1 MTTKTFKQQMQT
13 LEPDVLMLVDALN
26 LAFRWKHSKA
36 QHFVEEYLQT
46 VNSLRKSYKASKVI
60 ITCDQGSSAY
70 RKSIYP
76 LYKQNRKDKQELQ
89 TEQEEE
95 EFKVF
100 FDEFLGVIDRYRDD
114 NEFPLIRFDKVE
126 ADDSAAYIT
135 NKAVRKGY
143 KVVLVSS
150 DRDWD
155 LLVQPNVMR
164 FSYVTRKEVTLDNWN
179 EHYEYNP
186 DDHISIKCLTGD
198 TGDNIPGVPGI
209 GPKKA
214 HALVREYGSTY
225 DIIASLPIV
234 SRYKHIANLNDFGAE
249 ALLLNYKLMDLVSHC
264 EEAIGPDNCKQIDQ
278 VLERYL

>member
-1 MTTKTFKQQMQT
+1 MTTKTFKQQMPT

-186 DDHISIKCLTGD
+186 DDHISI
-198 TGDNIPGVPGI
+198 IY
-209 GPKKA
+209 
-214 HALVREYGSTY
+214 LVYQ
-225 DIIASLPIV
+225 V
-234 SRYKHIANLNDFGAE
+234 SGLRKHMPWLENMVLRTI
-249 ALLLNYKLMDLVSHC
+249 LLLACLLLVGISTLLILMISGQKL
-264 EEAIGPDNCKQIDQ
+264 
-278 VLERYL
+278 YY